1 MPQRGYPGR
10 AVGTD
15 AADGGGP
22 GEPESQAARI
32 KVGEPMLDR
41 CGTNRPRKGGERQD
55 ADLREVFLKRI
66 IRAGASAG

>member
-1 MPQRGYPGR
+1 
-10 AVGTD
+10 
-15 AADGGGP
+15 
-22 GEPESQAARI
+22 
-32 KVGEPMLDR
+32 MLDR